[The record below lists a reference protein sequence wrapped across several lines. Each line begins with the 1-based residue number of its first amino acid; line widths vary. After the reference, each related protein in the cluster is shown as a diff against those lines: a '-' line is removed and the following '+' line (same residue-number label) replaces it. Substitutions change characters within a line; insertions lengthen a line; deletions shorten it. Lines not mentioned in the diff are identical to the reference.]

1 MLYQQ
6 DMFSISERT
15 VGEPLGYTIHG
26 LWYDGSFIA
35 EGDVMTCLK
44 KMNDGIIDCIVCSP
58 PYYKLRKNNCEV
70 EWSDCCFNHPCIYEL
85 GQEPSTLHYIIHL
98 QLIFKECK
106 RVLKD
111 SGNLFVVISDTA
123 DNGDL
128 MIPEKFSI
136 MMQDNGYKRKSDII
150 WRQNNILPKGGAA
163 KNKKLVRDYEHIYH
177 FVKDFNKSYF
187 NQLYEPLSDITV
199 KEYQTFYDKKATK
212 DYEKHGVQNPSKVKA
227 NIINRNHKFAP
238 LGGVNKYHNNK
249 EIPSSQ
255 LASNNEYR
263 PSNGGRLM
271 RSVWTVNH
279 NCLPKDI
286 LHFSAFP
293 RELVSRL
300 LDLGC
305 PSDGTVL
312 DPFLGSGTTA
322 VVAEQKKL
330 KWIGIEMNPEYI
342 KATKMRL
349 ERGK

>member
-1 MLYQQ
+1 MLYQL

-58 PYYKLRKNNCEV
+58 PYYKLRKNNCKV
-70 EWSDCCFNHPCIYEL
+70 EWPNCHIAGCKVEL
-85 GQEPSTLHYIIHL
+85 GQEEWIYHYIEHL
-98 QLIFKECK
+98 NIVFDQCH

-111 SGNLFVVISDTA
+111 SGNLFVVLNDTA
-123 DNGDL
+123 CNGDL
-128 MIPEKFSI
+128 MIPERFSI
-136 MMQDNGYKRKSDII
+136 MMAEKINFTRKSDII

-163 KNKKLVRDYEHIYH
+163 KNKKLVRDYEHVYH

-249 EIPSSQ
+249 EIPGSQ

-263 PSNGGRLM
+263 PGNS
-271 RSVWTVNH
+271 
-279 NCLPKDI
+279 
-286 LHFSAFP
+286 
-293 RELVSRL
+293 
-300 LDLGC
+300 
-305 PSDGTVL
+305 
-312 DPFLGSGTTA
+312 
-322 VVAEQKKL
+322 
-330 KWIGIEMNPEYI
+330 
-342 KATKMRL
+342 
-349 ERGK
+349 

>member
-1 MLYQQ
+1 MLYQL
-6 DMFSISERT
+6 DMSCTKAEQ
-15 VGEPLGYTIHG
+15 LGYTIHSPTDNG
-26 LWYDGSFIA
+26 RIL
-35 EGDVMTCLK
+35 EGHVMDCLK
-44 KMNDGIIDCIVCSP
+44 GIRDNEIDCIVCSP

-70 EWSDCCFNHPCIYEL
+70 KWSLCFYADYDLKCETEL
-85 GQEPSTLHYIIHL
+85 GQEDTVRHYIYHL
-98 QLIFKECK
+98 RMIFDECK
-106 RVLKD
+106 RILKD
-111 SGNLFVVISDTA
+111 SGNLFVVINDTA
-123 DNGDL
+123 NNGDL
-128 MIPEKFSI
+128 LIPERFCI
-136 MMQDNGYKRKSDII
+136 EMNEQIGFIRKSDII

-163 KNKKLVRDYEHIYH
+163 KNKKLVRDYEHVYH

-187 NQLYEPLSDITV
+187 NQLYESLSDITV